1 MVVFMDEA
9 KIGFRAQIARAV
21 QAPWF
26 AYLTIACFQLAAMW
40 GVFSRRDL
48 TSGDTCEYYVNACLW
63 RDSFRVVFAWSPL
76 YTAFYGSFLWVFP
89 DPFLATM
96 AHRLAIV
103 LAVTV
108 LFLALARKLL
118 PAPIAW
124 LVAGWW
130 AVLPIN
136 FNTLYEI
143 HLFSVIP
150 FQLAA
155 LALASWPGAVG
166 RGAALGVLIA
176 SSVLVRNENIVPAV
190 VLGLVSV
197 VIEARALWGRGF
209 ERRRLALTGA
219 SYVVPTVIALGL
231 IALAYERSTVR
242 GATLQRVFAAKHTLN
257 MAQVYAFG
265 YGQRNPDYTA
275 NPWISY
281 QELLRRDFGKELPT
295 LKEMLWTNPWATM
308 QHIAWNWRLAP
319 SGFQV
324 LLFNQASGSVN
335 PDYAPTILNS
345 RGALVLSLVV
355 ATAWG
360 AGIVAWR
367 RRPQLLRDLVDGRV
381 WGWIGI
387 AILLTAVPLVV
398 STQRPRPSY
407 LFNLSMAMMLA
418 TGLWVRLLLPR
429 MAWLRLAKLMPVVS
443 LAFIVGAT
451 QLSRRTG
458 AVNRP
463 LAETVYRLQ
472 PYAADIR
479 TGKLLIGEFASEVR
493 AYVGEHKA
501 RPIAAGEVIGRWDGR
516 ESVAELLK
524 ESGATFAYLDEP
536 TLQKFE
542 AKHPCWD
549 ALRALPRSSGW
560 HVVQFGDEPGKRYC
574 LLKREAERVA
584 TRVK

>member
-1 MVVFMDEA
+1 MDET
-9 KIGFRAQIARAV
+9 KIGLRAQIATAV
-21 QAPWF
+21 RAPWF
-26 AYLTIACFQLAAMW
+26 AYLTITCFQLAAMW

-76 YTAFYGSFLWVFP
+76 YTAFFGSFLWVFP

-103 LAVTV
+103 LIVTV

-124 LVAGWW
+124 LVAAWW

-136 FNTLYEI
+136 YNTLYEI

-155 LALASWPGAVG
+155 LALACWAGALG

-176 SSVLVRNENIVPAV
+176 SSVLVRNENIVPAA
-190 VLGLVSV
+190 VLGLVSLV
-197 VIEARALWGRGF
+197 VEARALWGRHF
-209 ERRRLALTGA
+209 ERRRLSMTAA
-219 SYVVPTVIALGL
+219 SYVVPMVIALGL
-231 IALAYERSTVR
+231 IALAYERSTVK

-265 YGQRNPDYTA
+265 YGQRNPDYTD
-275 NPWISY
+275 NPWIGY
-281 QELLRRDFGKELPT
+281 QELLRRDFSKELPT
-295 LKEMLWTNPWATM
+295 LKEMLWANPWATM
-308 QHIAWNWRLAP
+308 RHIAWNWRLAP

-345 RGALVLSLVV
+345 RAALVLSLVV
-355 ATAWG
+355 ATIWA
-360 AGIVAWR
+360 AGVVSWR
-367 RRPQLLRDLVDGRV
+367 RRPQMFRELVDGQS
-381 WGWIGI
+381 WGWVGI
-387 AILLTAVPLVV
+387 TILLTAVPLVV

-407 LFNLSMAMMLA
+407 LFNLSMATMLA
-418 TGLWVRLLLPR
+418 TGLWVRLLLPK
-429 MAWLRLAKLMPVVS
+429 MAWSGLSRVMPIVS
-443 LAFIVGAT
+443 LGLIVGAT
-451 QLSRRTG
+451 QLPKRSG
-458 AVNRP
+458 ATDRP
-463 LAETVYRLQ
+463 LAETVHRLQ
-472 PYAADIR
+472 PYGGDIR
-479 TGKLLIGEFASEVR
+479 AGKLLIGEFASEVR

-501 RPIAAGEVIGRWDGR
+501 RPVSAGQVIEQWDGKAP
-516 ESVAELLK
+516 VAELLS
-524 ESGATFAYLDEP
+524 ESGATLAYLDEP

-549 ALRALPRSSGW
+549 ALRTLPRSSGW
-560 HVVQFGDEPGKRYC
+560 RVVQFGDEPGKRYC
-574 LLKREAERVA
+574 VLKREAERVA
-584 TRVK
+584 ARVK